1 MIYQLLP
8 PTYPIRATIPLP
20 SSKSISNRALILD
33 ALAYGEGNINNLA
46 TCDDTRVMVDAFS
59 SDNSHFDIGAAGT
72 AMRFMTA
79 YLSKVV
85 GRWTITGSER
95 MKQRP
100 IGLLV
105 DALNSLG
112 ARVEYAEKEG
122 YPPLIIYGSA
132 LQGGEI
138 ILDGGISSQFV
149 SALLMLAPSMEKG
162 LKITLT
168 GNVVSTPYIRM
179 TLGMMRQWGVE
190 SRWEDNVI
198 EVAPQSYQ
206 ERSYR
211 VESDWSAA
219 SYWYAIVALSDNAEI
234 ELEGLLK
241 ESLQGDSAGRFLF
254 EKLGVSSS
262 FTSNGVLLKRDLP
275 LCLRLEYDF
284 TNEPDLVQT
293 FAVVCCML
301 NIPFHFTG
309 LQTLRIK
316 ETDRIAALENEL
328 RKLGY
333 LLNSSVANTLS
344 WEGSTTDSEPF
355 PVIHTYEDH
364 RMAMAFAPASLKN
377 PTIRIAEPH
386 VVSKSYP
393 QFWDHLTLAGF
404 TVEPIG

>member
-8 PTYPIRATIPLP
+8 PIDPIRATIPLP

-33 ALAYGEGNINNLA
+33 ALAYGEGMIDNLA
-46 TCDDTRVMVDAFS
+46 TCDDTRVMINAFS
-59 SDNSHFDIGAAGT
+59 SDGSHFDIEAAGT
-72 AMRFMTA
+72 AMRFLTA
-79 YLSKVV
+79 FLSKIV

-138 ILDGGISSQFV
+138 TLDGGISSQFV

-179 TLGMMRQWGVE
+179 TLGMMRQWGAE
-190 SRWEDNVI
+190 SRWEGNVI
-198 EVAPQSYQ
+198 EVPPQSYR

-219 SYWYAIVALSDNAEI
+219 SYW
-234 ELEGLLK
+234 
-241 ESLQGDSAGRFLF
+241 
-254 EKLGVSSS
+254 
-262 FTSNGVLLKRDLP
+262 
-275 LCLRLEYDF
+275 
-284 TNEPDLVQT
+284 
-293 FAVVCCML
+293 
-301 NIPFHFTG
+301 
-309 LQTLRIK
+309 
-316 ETDRIAALENEL
+316 
-328 RKLGY
+328 
-333 LLNSSVANTLS
+333 
-344 WEGSTTDSEPF
+344 
-355 PVIHTYEDH
+355 
-364 RMAMAFAPASLKN
+364 
-377 PTIRIAEPH
+377 
-386 VVSKSYP
+386 
-393 QFWDHLTLAGF
+393 
-404 TVEPIG
+404 

>member
-8 PTYPIRATIPLP
+8 PIDPIRTTIPLP

-33 ALAYGEGNINNLA
+33 ALAYGEGKIDNLA
-46 TCDDTRVMVDAFS
+46 TCDDTRVMINAFS
-59 SDNSHFDIGAAGT
+59 SDGSHFDIEAAGT
-72 AMRFMTA
+72 AMRFLTA
-79 YLSKVV
+79 FLSKIV

-138 ILDGGISSQFV
+138 TLDGGISSQFV

-179 TLGMMRQWGVE
+179 TLGMMRQWGAE
-190 SRWEDNVI
+190 SRWEGNVI
-198 EVAPQSYQ
+198 EVPPQSYR

-219 SYWYAIVALSDNAEI
+219 SYWYAIVALSDNSEI
-234 ELEGLLK
+234 ELEGLLE
-241 ESLQGDSAGRFLF
+241 ESFQGDSAGRFLF

-262 FTSNGVLLKRDLP
+262 FTSNGVLLKKDLP
-275 LCLRLEYDF
+275 LCSQLEYDF

-333 LLNSSVANTLS
+333 VLNSAVTNTLS
-344 WEGSTTDSEPF
+344 WGGVTIAPEPI

-364 RMAMAFAPASLKN
+364 RMAMAFAPALLKN
-377 PTIRIAEPH
+377 PTVRIAEPH

-404 TVEPIG
+404 TIEPIG